1 MKKQIWT
8 YGISIGV
15 SVAVLM
21 YLSFIMWMGETPNY
35 SMGEIA
41 GYASMLL
48 SFSLLFIGIKQYRDK
63 QLGGYISFK
72 KAFFMGLLM
81 TLIASAIYVIGW
93 MIYSSYNMTDFMDQ
107 YTNNMLEKMASE
119 GKSASEIDA
128 KKEEMAYYAELY
140 KNPFWKI
147 VMTFTE
153 IFPVGLIISLISAL
167 ILKRKAGN

>member
-8 YGISIGV
+8 YGISIGI

-21 YLSFIMWMGETPNY
+21 YLTFFMWMGDNPDY

-41 GYASMLL
+41 GYTSMLL
-48 SFSLLFIGIKQYRDK
+48 SFALLFIGVKQYRDK

-72 KAFFMGLLM
+72 KAFLMGLLM

-107 YTNNMLEKMASE
+107 YTANMLENLAKEGAST
-119 GKSASEIDA
+119 AEIQA
-128 KKEEMAYYAELY
+128 KREEMAYFAELY
-140 KNPFWKI
+140 KNPFWKAVI
-147 VMTFTE
+147 TFTE

-167 ILKRKAGN
+167 ILKRKSR

>member
-8 YGISIGV
+8 YGISIGI

-21 YLSFIMWMGETPNY
+21 YISFKIWMGDNPDF
-35 SMGEIA
+35 SMSEIA
-41 GYASMLL
+41 GYSSMLL
-48 SFSLLFIGIKQYRDK
+48 SFALLFIGIKQYRDK

-72 KAFFMGLLM
+72 KAFLMGLYM

-93 MIYSSYNMTDFMDQ
+93 MIYSSSNMTDFMDQ
-107 YTNNMLEKMASE
+107 YTSHMLDKMAKE
-119 GKSASEIDA
+119 GANNAEIEA

-140 KNPFWKI
+140 KNPFWKA
-147 VMTFTE
+147 VMTFVE

-167 ILKRKAGN
+167 ILKRKVR